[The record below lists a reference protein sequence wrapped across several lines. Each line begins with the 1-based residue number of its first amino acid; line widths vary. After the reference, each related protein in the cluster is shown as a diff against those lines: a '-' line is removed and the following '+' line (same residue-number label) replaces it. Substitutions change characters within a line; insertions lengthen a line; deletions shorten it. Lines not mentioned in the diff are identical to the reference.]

1 MFSGEKNLNIF
12 FIIFDKKFCVFLYFF
27 ILVIVFFWFFLFG
40 KWQWKGEGT
49 GVLTELSSQDKTKKG
64 TNMK

>member
-12 FIIFDKKFCVFLYFF
+12 FIIFEKIFF
-27 ILVIVFFWFFLFG
+27 FFHTCNSFFWFFLFG

-49 GVLTELSSQDKTKKG
+49 GVLTGLSSQDKTKKG